1 MAKKYEEG
9 SGSKVRPGDRRERE
23 RRISDSE
30 RNNQQRTLRAPG
42 AVNLQQ
48 DQHNV
53 VRGAQVSNSFSVLV
67 DSADVDNA
75 YNSEILRALLFLLQ
89 RRSRQRVNRP

>member
-23 RRISDSE
+23 RRISDD
-30 RNNQQRTLRAPG
+30 QQRTLRAPG

-53 VRGAQVSNSFSVLV
+53 VRGAQVSNSFSVLA

-75 YNSEILRALLFLLQ
+75 YNSEILHALLFLLQ